1 MIKKI
6 LSIAAM
12 LTLLTGCVCIDS
24 KYTGRSRMRIR
35 VHQNDYYYVTPLPV
49 PYYGWVYVPY
59 GYHGYPYWYGNYA
72 GGVYPRKQAPV
83 VKRVVTKKQL
93 KSGSTKS
100 TGTRTR
106 TTATKSGSS
115 KTKVKN
121 K

>member
-6 LSIAAM
+6 LGIAAM
-12 LTLLTGCVCIDS
+12 LTLLSGCVVIDS

-35 VHQNDYYYVTPLPV
+35 VHQSDYYYVTPLPI
-49 PYYGWVYVPY
+49 PYYGWIYVPY
-59 GYHGYPYWYGNYA
+59 GYNYYRWHRYDYYNRSPYYRQQL
-72 GGVYPRKQAPV
+72 PTIK
-83 VKRVVTKKQL
+83 KTITKKQL

-100 TGTRTR
+100 TGTRTV
-106 TTATKSGSS
+106 TKSKSS